1 MQEKEQKISPV
12 KQRILFFAD
21 KLGVSK
27 REFYKMIDVSRGTLE
42 SNTGITEEVVSKFIA
57 RFPEVDVDWLM
68 TGRGEMQ
75 KDFATMQEKEQKILD
90 PTKKNGIPLIP
101 IDAMAGF
108 FQGEQTIMLADCD
121 YYIVPAFKNADFLI
135 TVRGDSMTP
144 RYFSGDLIAC
154 KLLSLTDI
162 FFQWGK
168 VYVIDTDQGALIK
181 KVEHGNAADT
191 ITLVSENTAYKP
203 FEISRQSIYHIAIV
217 QGLIRAE

>member
-1 MQEKEQKISPV
+1 MQEKEQKFSPV
-12 KQRILFFAD
+12 KQRILQFAE

-42 SNTGITEEVVSKFIA
+42 SNTGITEDIVSKFIA
-57 RFPEVDVDWLM
+57 TFPEVDVDWLM

-75 KDFATMQEKEQKILD
+75 RDFATMQEKEQKILD
-90 PTKKNGIPLIP
+90 PTKKSGIPLIP

-108 FQGEQTIMLADCD
+108 FQGEQTIMLSDCD

-154 KLLSLTDI
+154 KKLSLTDI

-181 KVEHGNAADT
+181 KVEQGNSSET
-191 ITLVSENTAYKP
+191 ITLVSENTNYKP
-203 FEISRQSIYHIAIV
+203 FEIPRSCIYNIAIV
-217 QGLIRAE
+217 QGIIRAE